1 MSADPNVP
9 AEASVRPP
17 VGTKLEFRWRKWDG
31 STHWVHEC
39 VYLGADEWGD
49 WFGQRG
55 GWRSDRPGRSVV
67 VVEDN
72 VMLLPPS
79 GDHVLTMNA
88 RPHPTRVY
96 IDIAWD
102 ARWSG
107 GEPTG
112 IDMDLDVVDQE
123 TRGVY
128 IDDED
133 EWEEHRVLYG
143 YPLDLAEK
151 LEALTAELFAAVSAH
166 EAPYDPATAARWLA
180 RLVDSTGDPEPAD

>member
-1 MSADPNVP
+1 
-9 AEASVRPP
+9 
-17 VGTKLEFRWRKWDG
+17 
-31 STHWVHEC
+31 VHEC
-39 VYLGADEWGD
+39 VYLGSDEWGD

-72 VMLLPPS
+72 VTLLPPS

-88 RPHPTRVY
+88 RPHLTRVY

-102 ARWSG
+102 AGWSADG
-107 GEPTG
+107 VPSG
-112 IDMDLDVVDQE
+112 IDMDLDVVDRE
-123 TRGVY
+123 GRGVY

-143 YPLDLAEK
+143 YPLDIAEK
-151 LEALTAELFAAVSAH
+151 LEAVTAHLAEVVAAEQPPYDRATAE
-166 EAPYDPATAARWLA
+166 RWLA
-180 RLVDSTGDPEPAD
+180 RLVDSTGDSPTAD